1 MRKMCNIIVY
11 IPSSL
16 AGRAANRN
24 ICKYCR
30 GNIVTELIAAHNRVI
45 IYYDCSLLTMFE
57 QRFLLFLHVDRPP
70 FGEIFMTA
78 AWVARDCVSSHFS
91 PAPSCFSNF
100 PWHFAHFS
108 PADSRR
114 NISKFKISLLLSRQ
128 KCFAAV
134 SLRCRGDD
142 DRNRPHFCGFLHTL
156 VRWLTMKVIIEF
168 RKSRSSARDCKS
180 LIFQP
185 SC

>member
-30 GNIVTELIAAHNRVI
+30 GNIVTKLIAAHNRVI

-57 QRFLLFLHVDRPP
+57 QRFLLCLHVDQPP
-70 FGEIFMTA
+70 FGGIFMTA

-100 PWHFAHFS
+100 PWLFAHFS
-108 PADSRR
+108 PADTRT
-114 NISKFKISLLLSRQ
+114 ISKFKISLLLSRRQFCCGSIPVSRRWRQ
-128 KCFAAV
+128 KQA
-134 SLRCRGDD
+134 SILRLSSHPRALVDD
-142 DRNRPHFCGFLHTL
+142 ESYN
-156 VRWLTMKVIIEF
+156 WIQKI
-168 RKSRSSARDCKS
+168 
-180 LIFQP
+180 
-185 SC
+185 